1 MFYFIFF
8 WKSAYTTIWT
18 LIWEINLANVVLNDI
33 DAYVSEIKLAY
44 IVFNDIDAND
54 FVYK

>member
-8 WKSAYTTIWT
+8 LKSAYTTIWT